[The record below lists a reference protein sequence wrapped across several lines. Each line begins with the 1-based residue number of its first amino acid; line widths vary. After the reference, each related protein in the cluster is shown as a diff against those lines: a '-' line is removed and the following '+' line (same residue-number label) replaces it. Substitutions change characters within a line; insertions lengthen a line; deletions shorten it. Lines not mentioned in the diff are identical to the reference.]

1 MEEPFARCP
10 CIPVGGIRIVVQ
22 NTCHQSCQFLTQ
34 GVLVGSAATSTA
46 RFFIPPTSRISPP
59 LIFCSACFLQLCFC
73 RPTTPARPD
82 QYTPALVCLLA
93 REMRDTSQGL
103 LTFVG
108 GLKNRRPMIVPTRP
122 YQERIGPRLLS
133 ERSRANK
140 QTSIGL
146 YLEQGPRV
154 PVLFQDRKGRL

>member
-1 MEEPFARCP
+1 
-10 CIPVGGIRIVVQ
+10 
-22 NTCHQSCQFLTQ
+22 
-34 GVLVGSAATSTA
+34 
-46 RFFIPPTSRISPP
+46 
-59 LIFCSACFLQLCFC
+59 
-73 RPTTPARPD
+73 
-82 QYTPALVCLLA
+82 
-93 REMRDTSQGL
+93 
-103 LTFVG
+103 
-108 GLKNRRPMIVPTRP
+108 MIVPTRP